1 MNADVHIHKTINY
14 NLFSFAEFNRS
25 ITDVT
30 VKKLIIE
37 SDKEDNFKYFPIL
50 VDNNYKIIDG
60 QHRFI
65 ACTKLNKP
73 IYYIIKNVTVSH
85 KDVRSVNT
93 AGKKHSLKDVFDMEC
108 KVGNAKALQI
118 KKLMDKYSGLIPLGV
133 ALPIYLGTQNNGN
146 MRAVIESDNYSI
158 IEADLAHTFSD
169 ALIDL
174 TGGYVSQTAFNALSC
189 VSLLANIDA
198 CEMAS
203 LLKSKGVTINPKMKK
218 SIMLNT
224 MIEAYNFRKIKS
236 NRIHLK

>member
-1 MNADVHIHKTINY
+1 MNADVQIHKTIDY
-14 NLFSFAEFNRS
+14 SLFSFAEFNRA

-30 VKKLIIE
+30 VRKLIIE
-37 SDKEDNFKYFPIL
+37 SNKEDNFKYFPIL
-50 VDNNYKIIDG
+50 IDNNYKIIDG

-73 IYYIIKNVTVSH
+73 IYYIIKDVTVSH

-108 KVGNAKALQI
+108 KVGNNKTLQI
-118 KKLMDKYSGLIPLGV
+118 KKLMDRYSGLIPLGV

-146 MRAVIESDNYSI
+146 MRSVIESDNYSM
-158 IEADLAHTFSD
+158 IEEELAYSFSN

-174 TGGYVSQTAFNALSC
+174 TDGYVSQTAFNALSC
-189 VSLLANIDA
+189 VSLLANIEA

-203 LLKSKGVTINPKMKK
+203 LLKSKGVTINSKMKK
-218 SIMLNT
+218 SVMLT
-224 MIEAYNFRKIKS
+224 RMIEAYNFRKIKS
-236 NRIHLK
+236 NRIYLK